1 MTSSR
6 HRLVA
11 GALLCAAALVT
22 AACGGSGSS
31 SVDGLPDIE
40 LVSAD
45 GGDPLQLA
53 ELEGP
58 VLVNVWA
65 TWCVP
70 CKKELPDLQAIADD
84 PSVEV
89 DVIGINVGDE
99 PQAIDDFLTQLEV
112 GFPNYTDP
120 DGIVQTEFAIS
131 GLPATI
137 AVRADGS
144 VAEVHQGPLDE
155 QGFRA
160 LAAQAAAPTTSTNS

>member
-1 MTSSR
+1 MTSPR
-6 HRLVA
+6 VRLIA
-11 GALLCAAALVT
+11 GAVLCAAALAT
-22 AACGGSGSS
+22 AACGGGSS

-40 LVSAD
+40 LASAD
-45 GGDPLQLA
+45 GSDPLNLA
-53 ELEGP
+53 GLEGP
-58 VLVNVWA
+58 ALVNVWA

-84 PSVEV
+84 PSVGV

-99 PQAIDDFLTQLEV
+99 PQAIDDFLTQLRV

-137 AVRADGS
+137 AVRADGT
-144 VAEVHQGPLDE
+144 VATVHQGPLDE
-155 QGFRA
+155 QGFRD